1 MIIARLGKAGLRTM
15 ANKGAYALMSL
26 CLLAG
31 PVVAQTYPSR
41 PITMIVPYA
50 AGGPTDTVARVVA
63 DAMGRNLGQRVIVE
77 NAAGAGGTIG
87 SLRSAKAEPNGY
99 TLILNHIGMAT
110 APTLYPGSV
119 DPLTSFEYIGL
130 VADVPMTIVARRS
143 FQPST
148 LKELIDYT
156 AKQGSKI
163 TYANAGAGTA
173 SHICGVLFAS
183 ETGAQPVTVPYK
195 GTGPAMI
202 DLLGE
207 QVDFMCD
214 QTTNTTNQIKSGEIK
229 AYAVTT
235 AQRIPAL
242 ANIPSVK
249 EAGLGNLELSIW
261 HGIYAPKGTPA
272 EVTGKLTSALQSAL
286 KDEVVLERFNQLSA
300 LAVSNEEASAAGL
313 KAKLTAEMTRWK
325 KVLAAETAK

>member
-1 MIIARLGKAGLRTM
+1 MLIC
-15 ANKGAYALMSL
+15 SL
-26 CLLAG
+26 LPLSFAVG
-31 PVVAQTYPSR
+31 HATAQPYPSR

-63 DAMGRNLGQRVIVE
+63 DAMGRDLGQRMIVE
-77 NAAGAGGTIG
+77 NVAGAGGTIG
-87 SLRSAKAEPNGY
+87 SLRAAKSEPNGY

-143 FQPST
+143 FQPNT

-163 TYANAGAGTA
+163 TYAHAGAGTA

-183 ETGAQPVTVPYK
+183 ETRAQPVTVPYK

-242 ANIPSVK
+242 ADIPSVK

-261 HGIYAPKGTPA
+261 HGIYAPKGTPV
-272 EVTGKLTSALQSAL
+272 ELTRKLTSALQVAL
-286 KDEVVLERFNQLSA
+286 KDEAVLDRFNQLSA
-300 LAVSNEEASAAGL
+300 IVVSNEEASAAGL
-313 KAKLTAEMTRWK
+313 KAKLEAEIARWK
-325 KVLAAETAK
+325 KVLASESPK